1 MQSGMEPRNPLR
13 LPQTTDLRGLAS
25 TLSRKFALDIERM
38 FMYNEHR
45 IERGGKGEFPVKL
58 SSRQERILEFIRD
71 FLEDS
76 GYPPTIRE
84 IGKAV
89 DISSTSVVNYNLNVL
104 QKKGLLKRGK
114 EVARGLRLISETG
127 NMPGRSV
134 LAYEIPILGTI
145 AAGEPLLIPDDSFST
160 FSAHE
165 HDDTVSLAQDM
176 IPQGDGIYAL
186 RVQGDSMID
195 ALVHDGDIIVLRHQA
210 DAENGEM
217 VAAWIKDKQETTLK
231 RFYREKDEKGKGRIR
246 LQPANSTM
254 LPIYIKPENLE
265 IRGKVMV
272 VIRRVH

>member
-1 MQSGMEPRNPLR
+1 
-13 LPQTTDLRGLAS
+13 
-25 TLSRKFALDIERM
+25 
-38 FMYNEHR
+38 MYNRRR
-45 IERGGKGEFPVKL
+45 IERDGKGEIPVKL
-58 SSRQERILEFIRD
+58 SSRQEKMLEFIRE

-104 QKKGLLKRGK
+104 QEKGFLERGK
-114 EVARGLRLISETG
+114 EVARGLRLVDAARIVAR
-127 NMPGRSV
+127 GRSF
-134 LAYEIPILGTI
+134 AFEIPILGTI
-145 AAGEPLLIPDDSFST
+145 AAGEPMLIPDDSFST
-160 FSAHE
+160 FSLHE
-165 HDDTVSLAQDM
+165 HDDTVSLARDM
-176 IPQGDGIYAL
+176 MPQGDGIYAL

-217 VAAWIKDKQETTLK
+217 VAAWIKDRQETTLK
-231 RFYREKDEKGKGRIR
+231 RFYREKDEEGKGRIR

-254 LPIYIKPENLE
+254 LPIYVNPENLE

-272 VIRRVH
+272 VIRRIH